1 MQIDAQIKPVETKPF
16 EIKPVQVQFPK
27 DVLRVIASGIPD
39 KIKIEWEASPIPLTL
54 RWPDNPLKVTVD
66 LKNIDVAR
74 SGNSDPCDCN
84 DSQHHERTPAP
95 LPSPRE
101 SSHNTDRGNAKEP
114 IQAAVSTWVTVLLLL
129 EPFLAGIFGGFSIGI
144 LESVEKRRKMLEEL
158 KRIRVAQNIT
168 VDAPNATAGG
178 DEESKRQEK
187 VLLNDL
193 FGSEADERV
202 KQNTEFK
209 IFFRDLA
216 PELSYSV
223 PAILIGIIAAWI
235 VPGLLILFPG
245 GSANV
250 SPSDP
255 FSLLRLWS
263 LCLMAAMVGEPFIRF
278 ALKQVPVLS
287 EKSQATS
294 KEKTDK

>member
-1 MQIDAQIKPVETKPF
+1 
-16 EIKPVQVQFPK
+16 
-27 DVLRVIASGIPD
+27 
-39 KIKIEWEASPIPLTL
+39 
-54 RWPDNPLKVTVD
+54 
-66 LKNIDVAR
+66 
-74 SGNSDPCDCN
+74 
-84 DSQHHERTPAP
+84 
-95 LPSPRE
+95 
-101 SSHNTDRGNAKEP
+101 
-114 IQAAVSTWVTVLLLL
+114 
-129 EPFLAGIFGGFSIGI
+129 
-144 LESVEKRRKMLEEL
+144 MLEEL